1 MDNKENINDQV
12 ATVIDIDEK
21 PKKNHLLLKILLIV
35 LFLVIASSL
44 GLVLLANNTS
54 TLQEHFDDI
63 EAYKAQIVNKDDDR
77 NVNLANNIIDSIT
90 YDEKTKEA
98 TLALSKAIVYN
109 YIDLDIL
116 NTNLSKYNITFQQMG
131 YDVDTNNKEVNLYMA
146 ITYKKLIKAGV
157 KATLSYEFT
166 DTDFILKFNDATVG
180 NLPRFIYEK
189 SLPAKHKELYRQ
201 NISELIVGD
210 DIKVKIINPSQIIN
224 IRYDENGTTYITLD
238 ISTAIDDLIDELFN
252 SNEGISKFEEII
264 DYYFGKLS
272 LNDIKDW
279 LNGLIKA
286 NQIF

>member
-44 GLVLLANNTS
+44 SLVLLANNTS

-116 NTNLSKYNITFQQMG
+116 NANLSKYNITFQQMG
-131 YDVDTNNKEVNLYMA
+131 YDVDTKNNEVNLYMA

-189 SLPAKHKELYRQ
+189 SLPAKHEELYRQ

-279 LNGLIKA
+279 LNGLIK
-286 NQIF
+286 

>member
-63 EAYKAQIVNKDDDR
+63 EAYKAQILNKDDDR

-131 YDVDTNNKEVNLYMA
+131 YGVDTNNKEVNLYMA

-157 KATLSYEFT
+157 KATISYEFT

-189 SLPAKHKELYRQ
+189 SLPAKHEELYRQ

-279 LNGLIKA
+279 LNGLIK
-286 NQIF
+286 

>member
-44 GLVLLANNTS
+44 SLVLLANNTS
-54 TLQEHFDDI
+54 TLQKHFDDI

-131 YDVDTNNKEVNLYMA
+131 YDVDTNNKKVNLYMA

-157 KATLSYEFT
+157 KATISYEFT

-189 SLPAKHKELYRQ
+189 SLPAKHEELYRQ

-238 ISTAIDDLIDELFN
+238 IFTAIDDLIDELFN

-279 LNGLIKA
+279 LNGLIK
-286 NQIF
+286 

>member
-12 ATVIDIDEK
+12 ATVLDINEK
-21 PKKNHLLLKILLIV
+21 SKKNHLIIKILLIV
-35 LFLVIASSL
+35 LFLVISSSL
-44 GLVLLANNTS
+44 SLVLLANNTS
-54 TLQEHFDDI
+54 TLKEHFDDI

-116 NTNLSKYNITFQQMG
+116 NKNLSKYNITFQQMG
-131 YDVDTNNKEVNLYMA
+131 YDVDTKNNEINLYMA

-157 KATLSYEFT
+157 KATLSYEFS

-189 SLPAKHKELYRQ
+189 SLPAKHEELYRQ

-210 DIKVKIINPSQIIN
+210 DIKVKVINPSQIIN
-224 IRYDENGTTYITLD
+224 IRYDDDNGTTYITLD

-279 LNGLIKA
+279 LNGLIK
-286 NQIF
+286 

>member
-12 ATVIDIDEK
+12 ATVLDINEK
-21 PKKNHLLLKILLIV
+21 SKKNHLIIKILLIV
-35 LFLVIASSL
+35 LFLVISSSL

-77 NVNLANNIIDSIT
+77 NVNLANNIVDSIT

-131 YDVDTNNKEVNLYMA
+131 YDVDTNNKEVNLYIA

-157 KATLSYEFT
+157 KVTLSYEFT

-189 SLPAKHKELYRQ
+189 SLPAKHEELYRQ

-210 DIKVKIINPSQIIN
+210 DIKVKVINPNQIIN
-224 IRYDENGTTYITLD
+224 IRYDDDNGTTYITLD

-279 LNGLIKA
+279 LNGLIK
-286 NQIF
+286 

>member
-21 PKKNHLLLKILLIV
+21 PKKNHLLLKILIIV

-116 NTNLSKYNITFQQMG
+116 NANLSKYNITFQQMG
-131 YDVDTNNKEVNLYMA
+131 YDVDTKNNEVNLYMA

-157 KATLSYEFT
+157 KATISYEFT

-189 SLPAKHKELYRQ
+189 SLPAKHEELYRQ

-210 DIKVKIINPSQIIN
+210 DIKVKVINPSQIIN

-272 LNDIKDW
+272 LNDIKNW
-279 LNGLIKA
+279 LNGLIK
-286 NQIF
+286 

>member
-44 GLVLLANNTS
+44 SLVLLANNTS

-146 ITYKKLIKAGV
+146 ITYKKLINAGV

-166 DTDFILKFNDATVG
+166 DSDFVLKFKDATVG
-180 NLPRFIYEK
+180 KLPRFIYENK
-189 SLPAKHKELYRQ
+189 LPDKYQELYRQ

-210 DIKVKIINPSQIIN
+210 DIKVKIIDPSKIIS
-224 IRYDENGTTYITLD
+224 IQYDENGTTYITLD

-279 LNGLIKA
+279 LNGLIK
-286 NQIF
+286 

>member
-44 GLVLLANNTS
+44 SLVLLANNTS

-131 YDVDTNNKEVNLYMA
+131 YDVDTKNNEINLYMA

-189 SLPAKHKELYRQ
+189 SLPAKHEELYRQ

-210 DIKVKIINPSQIIN
+210 DTKVKVINPSQIIN
-224 IRYDENGTTYITLD
+224 IRYDKNGTTYITLD

-272 LNDIKDW
+272 LNNIKDW
-279 LNGLIKA
+279 LNGLIK
-286 NQIF
+286 

>member
-35 LFLVIASSL
+35 LFLVIASSIS
-44 GLVLLANNTS
+44 LVLLANNTS

-116 NTNLSKYNITFQQMG
+116 NANLSKYNITFQQMG
-131 YDVDTNNKEVNLYMA
+131 YDVDTKNNEVNLYMA

-189 SLPAKHKELYRQ
+189 SLPAKHEELYRQ

-210 DIKVKIINPSQIIN
+210 DIKVKVINPSQIIN

-279 LNGLIKA
+279 LNGLIK
-286 NQIF
+286 

>member
-1 MDNKENINDQV
+1 MDNKVKKENINDQV
-12 ATVIDIDEK
+12 ATVLDINEK

-44 GLVLLANNTS
+44 SLVLLANNTS

-146 ITYKKLIKAGV
+146 ITYKKLINAGV

-166 DTDFILKFNDATVG
+166 DSDFVLKFKDATVG
-180 NLPRFIYEK
+180 KLPRFIYENK
-189 SLPAKHKELYRQ
+189 LPDKYQELYRQ
-201 NISELIVGD
+201 NISELIVSD
-210 DIKVKIINPSQIIN
+210 DIKVKIIDPSKIIS
-224 IRYDENGTTYITLD
+224 IQYDENGTTYITLD

-252 SNEGISKFEEII
+252 SDEGVSKFEEII

-279 LNGLIKA
+279 LNSLIK
-286 NQIF
+286 

>member
-63 EAYKAQIVNKDDDR
+63 EAYKAQIVNKDEDR

-131 YDVDTNNKEVNLYMA
+131 YGVDTNNKEVNLYMA

-189 SLPAKHKELYRQ
+189 SLPAKHEELYRQ

-279 LNGLIKA
+279 LNGLIK
-286 NQIF
+286 

>member
-44 GLVLLANNTS
+44 SLVLLANNTS

-131 YDVDTNNKEVNLYMA
+131 YDVDTKNNEINLYMA

-189 SLPAKHKELYRQ
+189 SLPAKHEELYRQ

-224 IRYDENGTTYITLD
+224 IRYNENGTTYITLD

-279 LNGLIKA
+279 LNGLIK
-286 NQIF
+286 

>member
-12 ATVIDIDEK
+12 ATVLDINEK
-21 PKKNHLLLKILLIV
+21 PKKKHLIIKILLIV

-44 GLVLLANNTS
+44 SLVLLANNTS

-116 NTNLSKYNITFQQMG
+116 NTNLSKYNISFQQMG
-131 YDVDTNNKEVNLYMA
+131 YDVDTKNNEINLYMA

-189 SLPAKHKELYRQ
+189 SLPAKHEELYRQ

-210 DIKVKIINPSQIIN
+210 DIKVKVINPSQIIN

-279 LNGLIKA
+279 LNGLIK
-286 NQIF
+286 

>member
-44 GLVLLANNTS
+44 SLVLLANNTS

-116 NTNLSKYNITFQQMG
+116 NANLSKYNITFQQMG
-131 YDVDTNNKEVNLYMA
+131 YDVDTKNNEVNLYMA

-189 SLPAKHKELYRQ
+189 SLPAKHEELYRQ

-210 DIKVKIINPSQIIN
+210 DIKVKVINPSQIIN

-279 LNGLIKA
+279 LNGLIK
-286 NQIF
+286 

>member
-12 ATVIDIDEK
+12 TTVIDIDEK

-44 GLVLLANNTS
+44 SLVLLANNTS

-131 YDVDTNNKEVNLYMA
+131 YDVDTKNNEINLYMA

-157 KATLSYEFT
+157 KANLSYEFT

-189 SLPAKHKELYRQ
+189 SLPAKHEELYRQ

-279 LNGLIKA
+279 LNGLIK
-286 NQIF
+286 

>member
-35 LFLVIASSL
+35 LFLAIASSL
-44 GLVLLANNTS
+44 SLVLLANNTS

-63 EAYKAQIVNKDDDR
+63 EAYKAQIVNKDEDR

-131 YDVDTNNKEVNLYMA
+131 YDVDTKNNEVNLYMA

-166 DTDFILKFNDATVG
+166 DSDFILKFKDASVG
-180 NLPRFIYEK
+180 KLPRFIYENK
-189 SLPAKHKELYRQ
+189 LPDKYQEIYRQ

-210 DIKVKIINPSQIIN
+210 DIKVKVINPSQIIN

-279 LNGLIKA
+279 LNGLIK
-286 NQIF
+286 

>member
-44 GLVLLANNTS
+44 SLVLLSNNTS

-116 NTNLSKYNITFQQMG
+116 NTSLSKYNITFQQMG

-189 SLPAKHKELYRQ
+189 SLPAEHEELYRQ

-210 DIKVKIINPSQIIN
+210 DIKVKVINPSQIIN
-224 IRYDENGTTYITLD
+224 IRYDKNGTTYITLD

-279 LNGLIKA
+279 LNGLIK
-286 NQIF
+286 

>member
-131 YDVDTNNKEVNLYMA
+131 YDVDTKNNEVNLYMA

-189 SLPAKHKELYRQ
+189 SLPAKHEELYRQ
-201 NISELIVGD
+201 NISELVVGG
-210 DIKVKIINPSQIIN
+210 DIKVKVINPSQIIN

-279 LNGLIKA
+279 LNGLIK
-286 NQIF
+286 

>member
-44 GLVLLANNTS
+44 SLVLLANNTS

-131 YDVDTNNKEVNLYMA
+131 YDVDTKNNEINLYMA

-189 SLPAKHKELYRQ
+189 SLPAKHEELYRQ

-210 DIKVKIINPSQIIN
+210 DIKVKVINPSQIIN
-224 IRYDENGTTYITLD
+224 IRYDKNGTTYITLD

-272 LNDIKDW
+272 LNDIKD
-279 LNGLIKA
+279 
-286 NQIF
+286 

>member
-90 YDEKTKEA
+90 YDEKTKES

-131 YDVDTNNKEVNLYMA
+131 YDVDTKNNEVNLYMA

-189 SLPAKHKELYRQ
+189 SLPAKHEELYRQ
-201 NISELIVGD
+201 NISELVVGG
-210 DIKVKIINPSQIIN
+210 DIKVKVINPSQIIN

-279 LNGLIKA
+279 LNGLIK
-286 NQIF
+286 

>member
-1 MDNKENINDQV
+1 MDNKENINDQA

-44 GLVLLANNTS
+44 SLVLLANNTS

-189 SLPAKHKELYRQ
+189 SLPAEHEELYRH

-210 DIKVKIINPSQIIN
+210 DIKVKVINPSQIIN
-224 IRYDENGTTYITLD
+224 IRYDKNGTTYITLD
-238 ISTAIDDLIDELFN
+238 ISTAIDDLIDKLFN

-279 LNGLIKA
+279 LNGLIK
-286 NQIF
+286 

>member
-131 YDVDTNNKEVNLYMA
+131 YYVDTKNNEVNLYMA

-189 SLPAKHKELYRQ
+189 SLPAEHEELYRQ

-279 LNGLIKA
+279 LNGLIK
-286 NQIF
+286 

>member
-131 YDVDTNNKEVNLYMA
+131 YDVDTKNNEVNLYMA

-189 SLPAKHKELYRQ
+189 SLPAEHEELYRQ

-224 IRYDENGTTYITLD
+224 IRYDENGTAYITLD

-252 SNEGISKFEEII
+252 SNEGVSKFEEII

-279 LNGLIKA
+279 LNGLIK
-286 NQIF
+286 

>member
-44 GLVLLANNTS
+44 SLVLLANNTS

-131 YDVDTNNKEVNLYMA
+131 YDVDTKNNEINLYMA

-189 SLPAKHKELYRQ
+189 SLPAKHEELYRQ

-210 DIKVKIINPSQIIN
+210 DIKVKVINPSQIIN
-224 IRYDENGTTYITLD
+224 IRYDKNGTTYITLD

-279 LNGLIKA
+279 LNGLIK
-286 NQIF
+286 

>member
-44 GLVLLANNTS
+44 SLVLLANNTS

-90 YDEKTKEA
+90 YDEKTKDA

-131 YDVDTNNKEVNLYMA
+131 YDIDTKNNEVNLYMA

-189 SLPAKHKELYRQ
+189 SLPAEHEELYRQ

-210 DIKVKIINPSQIIN
+210 DIKVKVINPSQIIN

-279 LNGLIKA
+279 LNGLIK
-286 NQIF
+286 

>member
-77 NVNLANNIIDSIT
+77 NVNFANNIIDSIT

-98 TLALSKAIVYN
+98 TLALSKAMVYN

-131 YDVDTNNKEVNLYMA
+131 YDVDTKNNEVNLYMA

-189 SLPAKHKELYRQ
+189 SLPAEHEELYRQ

-224 IRYDENGTTYITLD
+224 IQYDENGTTYITLD

-279 LNGLIKA
+279 LNGLIK
-286 NQIF
+286 

>member
-44 GLVLLANNTS
+44 SLVLLANNTS

-131 YDVDTNNKEVNLYMA
+131 YDVDTKNNEINLYMA

-189 SLPAKHKELYRQ
+189 SLPAEHEELYRQ

-210 DIKVKIINPSQIIN
+210 DIKIKVINPSQIIN
-224 IRYDENGTTYITLD
+224 IRYDKNGTTYITLD

-279 LNGLIKA
+279 LNGLIK
-286 NQIF
+286 

>member
-63 EAYKAQIVNKDDDR
+63 EAYKAQIVNKDEDR

-131 YDVDTNNKEVNLYMA
+131 YGVDTNNKEVNLYMA

-189 SLPAKHKELYRQ
+189 SLPAEHEELYRQ

-279 LNGLIKA
+279 LNGLIK
-286 NQIF
+286 

>member
-131 YDVDTNNKEVNLYMA
+131 YDVDTNNKEVNLNMA

-189 SLPAKHKELYRQ
+189 SLPAKHEELYRQ

-279 LNGLIKA
+279 LNRLIK
-286 NQIF
+286 

>member
-44 GLVLLANNTS
+44 SLVLLANNTS

-77 NVNLANNIIDSIT
+77 NVNLANNIIDSIA

-131 YDVDTNNKEVNLYMA
+131 YDVDTKNNEINLYMA

-189 SLPAKHKELYRQ
+189 SLPAKHEELYRQ

-210 DIKVKIINPSQIIN
+210 DIKVKVINPSQIIN
-224 IRYDENGTTYITLD
+224 IRYDKNGTTYITLD

-279 LNGLIKA
+279 LNGLIK
-286 NQIF
+286 

>member
-63 EAYKAQIVNKDDDR
+63 EAYKAQIVNKDEDR

-131 YDVDTNNKEVNLYMA
+131 YDVDTKNNEVNLYMA

-189 SLPAKHKELYRQ
+189 SLPAEHEELYRQ

-224 IRYDENGTTYITLD
+224 IQYDENGTTYITLD

-279 LNGLIKA
+279 LNGLIK
-286 NQIF
+286 

>member
-35 LFLVIASSL
+35 LFLAIASSL
-44 GLVLLANNTS
+44 SLVLLANNTS

-63 EAYKAQIVNKDDDR
+63 EAYKAQIVNKDEDR

-180 NLPRFIYEK
+180 KLPRFIYEK
-189 SLPAKHKELYRQ
+189 SLPAKHEELYRQ

-210 DIKVKIINPSQIIN
+210 DIKVKVINPSQIIN

-279 LNGLIKA
+279 LNGLIK
-286 NQIF
+286 

>member
-131 YDVDTNNKEVNLYMA
+131 YGVDTNNKEVNLYMA

-166 DTDFILKFNDATVG
+166 DSDFILKFKDASVG
-180 NLPRFIYEK
+180 KLPRFIYENK
-189 SLPAKHKELYRQ
+189 LPDKYREIYRQ

-210 DIKVKIINPSQIIN
+210 DIKVKVINPSQIIN

-279 LNGLIKA
+279 LNGLIK
-286 NQIF
+286 

>member
-131 YDVDTNNKEVNLYMA
+131 YDVDTKNNEVNLYMA

-180 NLPRFIYEK
+180 KLPRFIYEK
-189 SLPAKHKELYRQ
+189 SLPAKHEELYRQ

-210 DIKVKIINPSQIIN
+210 DIKVKVINPSQIIN

-279 LNGLIKA
+279 LNGLIK
-286 NQIF
+286 

>member
-44 GLVLLANNTS
+44 SLVLLANNTS

-63 EAYKAQIVNKDDDR
+63 EAYKAQILNKDDDR

-131 YDVDTNNKEVNLYMA
+131 YDVDTNNKEVNLNMA

-189 SLPAKHKELYRQ
+189 SLPAKHEELYRQ

-279 LNGLIKA
+279 LNRLIK
-286 NQIF
+286 